1 MKKALSLLLSLC
13 LLLGLLPVLGVPAK
27 AAEDTSGLQW
37 RMEQILRQFPD
48 MSFSTTTGEYL
59 CSGHGANEGLVTNPC
74 YQCRDKN
81 IIKERYQKAVRN
93 EDAEGIALFQRLYD
107 SLSRSLAVQRTPGVD
122 YLYNGKTV
130 MDTMV
135 EGSVTCRAFANT
147 VWYLLY
153 GFHDRKPGVTCTQYT
168 DAQNARY
175 GDFVWI
181 PKDGYHY
188 AIFLGWKDGKVGGTM
203 LLYESNAF
211 AGIRINGGSGA
222 GQTGR
227 VSQITYKSEY
237 AYKSGVKFGHPF
249 NYDDMNAYYKSQ
261 THVHD
266 YNDRGI
272 CTCSSCLAYSF
283 PDDAVSF
290 ASYRKKAASV
300 YRVTKDGAPLRSGP
314 YKICPEIRSLSAGT
328 ELVVTGRLENAEGNR
343 WYEVKEELRDGAAT
357 YYIYSENVKYTRDGV
372 TLTDPGVEYK
382 PNANEILSST
392 VSKLSGMNPEK
403 YGCYL
408 LNNTKA
414 RWNKGFQRSS
424 SWNYEEFQEIATCF
438 EAADPNSG
446 NQSRINATQYQLSVD
461 LAKEGGFSLV
471 AGDEYIA
478 QLFVRVDGHY
488 YYSNLVKFI
497 AGVDS
502 SESRGIEPS
511 DSPSALGEA
520 ADASAWLIA
529 DNTDP
534 LGAQDVTFIYG
545 VEGAGGYTVVADYAS
560 GGNYCRH
567 VVGSRT
573 DHALRFEELGD
584 FVCYVIGST
593 PQGQVRTNSVVI
605 HVHDPSGGAWTG
617 TEPEPYDP
625 GPFCDF
631 SPADEQEYRD
641 MEFVDERSACLVT
654 RIDKRWGSHI
664 DRCGFTLYD
673 ENGETVFAEQWSGDG
688 IPDDYTWSY
697 LWYTV
702 GADSGWLRPGTL
714 YYYTFDVIINGRQFI
729 SDRRSFTT
737 LRPLA
742 ERLRI
747 VEPVTVDFYGGKDG
761 SFTTERFVPAGSTW
775 GWFTDSGGTGLWY
788 EGLPVL
794 SDPYADFLGWF
805 TARQGGT
812 HITEGAAITAT
823 GSAALYA
830 HWQPYTYYLD
840 LDPNGG
846 TVNQTRIA
854 YHHEET
860 VALPTPMREGY
871 TFLGWFTSPDGYGMQ
886 IKPDTVVYTGME
898 TLYAHWQRKIDASD
912 AQGNPF
918 TDVAKGS
925 WYYSWVSRAYAAK
938 LINGKSATRFA
949 PNDNISLAEALKLAA
964 CVRQLLTDGAVTLQ
978 NSASGPWYMSYVD
991 FLKENKVLG
1000 IEIGKA
1006 TDYQRKITRAE
1017 MVRIFYAVIPSENR
1031 APINDI
1037 PADAI
1042 PDVGMLKSGQALY
1055 WFEVLGFYRAGIL
1068 NGSDEY
1074 GTFHPDDYIQRS
1086 AVAAILVRI
1095 IDPSTRL
1102 GPPAKLGQK

>member
-13 LLLGLLPVLGVPAK
+13 LLLGLLPMLGVPVEADE
-27 AAEDTSGLQW
+27 EDY
-37 RMEQILRQFPD
+37 EYAILGIEDSWITQTKYKRDTDKTNSHYGYYAIDFGN
-48 MSFSTTTGEYL
+48 SFTFYAPFTG
-59 CSGHGANEGLVTNPC
+59 
-74 YQCRDKN
+74 
-81 IIKERYQKAVRN
+81 IVRH
-93 EDAEGIALFQRLYD
+93 ID
-107 SLSRSLAVQRTPGVD
+107 SV
-122 YLYNGKTV
+122 NG
-130 MDTMV
+130 
-135 EGSVTCRAFANT
+135 NT
-147 VWYLLY
+147 VWFESKNEVYLANGTRSKCTIQMTHCDDWDMKTLGLYEDKEVRQGEPLYHSGTRGKAAGEFGVHMHLEASNKPYSGWHNTHNSYGAYAINDGIEVYDALYLLDDSA
-153 GFHDRKPGVTCTQYT
+153 FT
-168 DAQNARY
+168 
-175 GDFVWI
+175 GDHVF
-181 PKDGYHY
+181 PFTK
-188 AIFLGWKDGKVGGTM
+188 
-203 LLYESNAF
+203 
-211 AGIRINGGSGA
+211 
-222 GQTGR
+222 
-227 VSQITYKSEY
+227 SQISL
-237 AYKSGVKFGHPF
+237 SD
-249 NYDDMNAYYKSQ
+249 YDGLFRWHSSSK
-261 THVHD
+261 HVHD
-266 YNDRGI
+266 FNNRGI
-272 CTCSSCLAYSF
+272 CECSSCLTYSF
-283 PDDAVSF
+283 PDDVVSF
-290 ASYRKKAASV
+290 ASYRRKTPSI
-300 YRVTKDGAPLRSGP
+300 YRVVKDGAPLRVGP
-314 YKICPEIRSLSAGT
+314 YKICPQIRSLPAGT
-328 ELVVTGRLENAEGNR
+328 ELVITGRLDNAEGNR
-343 WYEVKEELRDGAAT
+343 WYEVQGGG
-357 YYIYSENVKYTRDGV
+357 YIYKENVKFSRDGV
-372 TLTDPGVEYK
+372 TLSGPDVAYQ
-382 PNANEILSST
+382 PNANEVLSAT
-392 VSKLSGMNPEK
+392 VSKLPGMNPEK

-408 LNNTKA
+408 LDN
-414 RWNKGFQRSS
+414 
-424 SWNYEEFQEIATCF
+424 SWNQWTRGLGESWRSLDFRDKAQCF

-446 NQSRINATQYQLSVD
+446 NQNRINATSFQLSVD
-461 LAKEGGFSLV
+461 LAREGGFALTPGTPYV
-471 AGDEYIA
+471 A
-478 QLFVRVDGHY
+478 QLFVKVDGQY
-488 YYSNLVKFI
+488 YYSNLVQFI
-497 AGVDS
+497 AGIAS
-502 SESRGIEPS
+502 SEARSIEPS
-511 DSPSALGEA
+511 DSSSALGEA

-573 DHALRFEELGD
+573 DHGLRFEEMGD
-584 FVCYVIGST
+584 FVCYVIADT
-593 PQGQVRTNSVVI
+593 PRGKVYTNSVVI

-747 VEPVTVDFYGGKDG
+747 VEPVTVDFYGGRDG
-761 SFTTERFVPAGSTW
+761 SLTTRRFVPEGSTW

-812 HITEGAAITAT
+812 QITNGTAITAT
-823 GSAALYA
+823 GSTALYA
-830 HWQPYTYYLD
+830 HWQPYAFYLN
-840 LDPNGG
+840 LDANGG
-846 TVNQTRIA
+846 TVSPTRIA
-854 YHHEET
+854 YYDSQP
-860 VALPTPMREGY
+860 VSLPTPTREGY
-871 TFLGWFTSPDGYGMQ
+871 EFLGWFTSPDGYGMQ
-886 IKPDTVVYTGME
+886 IKPDTWLYAGTE
-898 TLYAHWQRKIDASD
+898 ILYAHWQRKIDASD

-1031 APINDI
+1031 ASINDI

-1102 GPPAKLGQK
+1102 GPPEKLGQK